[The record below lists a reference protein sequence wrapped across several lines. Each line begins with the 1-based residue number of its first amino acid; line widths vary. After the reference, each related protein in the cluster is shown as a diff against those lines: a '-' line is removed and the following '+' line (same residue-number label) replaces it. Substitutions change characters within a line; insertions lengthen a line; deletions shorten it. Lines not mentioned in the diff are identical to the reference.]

1 MAGPGGRST
10 SVPSAGEQIMPQR
23 TPFAVRELDRDD
35 IAMFRELLSVMGR
48 AFDDPDTYTGAQPD
62 AAYLRKLLAGAY
74 FIALAAVEDGVVI
87 GGLAA
92 YELPKFER
100 ARSEIYIYELAV
112 ASAHRRR
119 GVENAL
125 NDKTGG
131 IGAARRPHGTL
142 LQASPPGPP

>member
-62 AAYLRKLLAGAY
+62 AAYLRKLLAGAS
-74 FIALAAVEDGVVI
+74 FIALAAVVDGVVI
-87 GGLAA
+87 GGLA
-92 YELPKFER
+92 EER
-100 ARSEIYIYELAV
+100 KRT
-112 ASAHRRR
+112 R
-119 GVENAL
+119 L
-125 NDKTGG
+125 NSS
-131 IGAARRPHGTL
+131 H
-142 LQASPPGPP
+142 